1 MYLIAFF
8 LNLLF
13 GVSIALAQNPITL
26 AEIDTQHEKSQFRT
40 DYQDIA
46 LQIGKVL
53 AGNSNQYQW
62 QWRQA
67 RTQYFLAKN
76 TGEAKSNHYDLCILH
91 SSRAIE
97 LQPNSSISYFYRGLC
112 RGKQGEINGVWASLG
127 IIEPFEKDMKKALEL
142 DQTVNNA
149 GPHRALGKLYL
160 ELPFFLGGNSNKAIF
175 HLEEAVR
182 LAPDYAENHLGLA
195 QVFIKIN
202 NSNQA
207 RESLHK
213 LIKLTDNTQNGKLL
227 SLRKEGFELL
237 ANLLH

>member
-67 RTQYFLAKN
+67 RAQYFLAKN

-97 LQPNSSISYFYRGLC
+97 LQPNSSVSYFYRGLC
-112 RGKQGEINGVWASLG
+112 RGKQAEINGVWASLG